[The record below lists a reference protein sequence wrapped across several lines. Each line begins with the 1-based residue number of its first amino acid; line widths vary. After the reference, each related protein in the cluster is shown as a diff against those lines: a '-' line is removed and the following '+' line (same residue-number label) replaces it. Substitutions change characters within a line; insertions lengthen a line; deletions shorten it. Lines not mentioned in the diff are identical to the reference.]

1 MVLEVAFEIDD
12 EAREI
17 MYETL
22 VSDERIPDEVIE
34 AQLQESYVQQL
45 QTLYDNRE
53 DFAQQLQQRLES
65 S

>member
-17 MYETL
+17 MYEML
-22 VSDERIPDEVIE
+22 QDDDRIPDEIVD
-34 AQLQESYVQQL
+34 AQLQEAYVQQL